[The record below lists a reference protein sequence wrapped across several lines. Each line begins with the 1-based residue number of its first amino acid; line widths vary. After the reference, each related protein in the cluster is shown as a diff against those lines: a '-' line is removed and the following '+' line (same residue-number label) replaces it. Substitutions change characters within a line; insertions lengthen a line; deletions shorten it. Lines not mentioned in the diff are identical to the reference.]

1 MDLWYATNEIARAI
15 VEERLMTAEKE
26 RRSKGVRIHR
36 KMRDLAKG
44 VLRN

>member
-1 MDLWYATNEIARAI
+1 MDLWYATNEIARAV

-26 RRSKGVRIHR
+26 RLTKGARVKR

-44 VLRN
+44 VFRN

>member
-1 MDLWYATNEIARAI
+1 MDLWYSTNEIARAI

-26 RRSKGVRIHR
+26 RLSKSARIHR